1 MSYISAE
8 KKEEEKRNIVLIFK
22 KLFLIK
28 GQSLISIE
36 KPTLELISNIIK
48 MEEFQLKMKISN

>member
-8 KKEEEKRNIVLIFK
+8 KKEEEKRNIALIFK

-28 GQSLISIE
+28 GQSLISYE